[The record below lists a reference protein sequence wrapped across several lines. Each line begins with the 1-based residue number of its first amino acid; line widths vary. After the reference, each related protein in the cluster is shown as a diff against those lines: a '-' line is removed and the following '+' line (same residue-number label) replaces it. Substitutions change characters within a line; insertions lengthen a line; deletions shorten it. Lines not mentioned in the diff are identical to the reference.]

1 MPSLLAIQVSPRFET
16 STSRKLTAL
25 FVDKWRAAHPD
36 GHVAVRDLARTPLPY
51 VDLPWIGGA
60 FAPPEQHSPES
71 VAAIAISNELVGEL
85 QGADHIVIGTPMY
98 NFSIPAALKAWID
111 HIVRVG
117 VTVSPDNV
125 GLLTGKKATIILA
138 TGGDSPRRSRRG
150 SITSFGSAGRGIVH
164 NENAVPGS
172 IAHTLQL
179 WVNLPASGKMTEP
192 RYQTLHGHVLP
203 VRVEP
208 GVEIKV
214 LSGRSG
220 DVVSPTLNHVPVT
233 ALDARIASGASFKQ
247 LLEPGANAFVLVFEG
262 DARVGSSERRVQAGE
277 LAWLTRDDE
286 DNGSE
291 VTIAGGDLN
300 ARVLLFAGR
309 PLREPVVFGGPFVMN
324 TKAEVEQAYAD
335 YRGGRF

>member
-1 MPSLLAIQVSPRFET
+1 MPEY
-16 STSRKLTAL
+16 
-25 FVDKWRAAHPD
+25 
-36 GHVAVRDLARTPLPY
+36 TPLRARDVARIVEAQFEPGR
-51 VDLPWIGGA
+51 VQGHRARRLIDGRD
-60 FAPPEQHSPES
+60 
-71 VAAIAISNELVGEL
+71 VAATDPFVLMAEDFMPRDAFGEHPHRGIETVTLVLE
-85 QGADHIVIGTPMY
+85 GAVEHSDSAG
-98 NFSIPAALKAWID
+98 NK
-111 HIVRVG
+111 
-117 VTVSPDNV
+117 
-125 GLLTGKKATIILA
+125 GLLDA
-138 TGGDSPRRSRRG
+138 GDAQWM
-150 SITSFGSAGRGIVH
+150 TAGRGIVH

-179 WVNLPASGKMTEP
+179 WVNLPASVKMTEP
-192 RYQTLHGHVLP
+192 RYQTLHGDVLP
-203 VRVEP
+203 VRVET

-247 LLEPGANAFVLVFEG
+247 LLEPGANAFLLVFEG

-286 DNGSE
+286 ENGSE
-291 VTIAGGDLN
+291 LTIAVGDLD